1 MAALVG
7 CSADAIHSP
16 QKFFPGSQLT
26 SWNQCSKFT
35 DLTNEVI
42 ICADLGT
49 LPGDTGQSYVINFF
63 LPAPEH
69 VRLAVF
75 NEKAELVRVLFDGDE
90 PATLSGTFRSPP
102 IPWDFT
108 DASGRRV
115 PEGDYRLYFQAGE
128 FVSTSDLT
136 VE

>member
-16 QKFFPGSQLT
+16 QKFFPGSRLT
-26 SWNQCSKFT
+26 SWDQCGKVTPTS
-35 DLTNEVI
+35 NEVV
-42 ICADLGT
+42 ICADFGT
-49 LPGDTGQSYVINFF
+49 LPGQTEQSYVVNFF

-75 NEKAELVRVLFDGDE
+75 NEHAELVRVLFDADE
-90 PATLSGTFRSPP
+90 PATLTGTFRSPP
-102 IPWDFT
+102 LSWDFT
-108 DASGRRV
+108 DGAGHRV
-115 PEGDYRLYFQAGE
+115 PSGDYRLYFKAGE
-128 FVSTSDLT
+128 FVSTSDLA